1 MSINFIP
8 AWMKKL
14 NDEDINFIKIFV
26 LSSGSLKEVAKKY
39 NVTYPTVRIRLN
51 KLIEKIH
58 IEDLEEQDSYVKLIK
73 KMALNKDI
81 TFDSAKILIQEYR
94 KTKKGE

>member
-1 MSINFIP
+1 M
-8 AWMKKL
+8 
-14 NDEDINFIKIFV
+14 
-26 LSSGSLKEVAKKY
+26 
-39 NVTYPTVRIRLN
+39 RIRLN

-73 KMALNKDI
+73 KMALNEEI
-81 TFDSAKILIQEYR
+81 TFDSAKTLIQEYR